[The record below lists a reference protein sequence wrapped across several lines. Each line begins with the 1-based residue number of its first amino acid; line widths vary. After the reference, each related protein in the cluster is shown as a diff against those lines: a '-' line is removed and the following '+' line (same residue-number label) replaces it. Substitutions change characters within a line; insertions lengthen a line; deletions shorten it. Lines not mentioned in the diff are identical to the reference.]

1 MSNWRLK
8 LMQFMQGRY
17 GVDPFGKFLLMT
29 GMILMFASSF
39 VGSRIAY
46 YLSIAMLVYAYFRIV
61 SKNHGKRFKENL
73 KYEAIRAKFR
83 GPKVDIGRGSK
94 KKWQQAQQRQQ
105 TQSNAGQQPGAVDD
119 TQFYNYYRCRNCQ
132 QIVRVPKGQGTIK
145 ITCPKCGNSFT
156 DRT

>member
-1 MSNWRLK
+1 MNNWRLK

-29 GMILMFASSF
+29 GLIMMFASTL

-46 YLSIAMLVYAYFRIV
+46 YLAIAMLIYAYFRIV
-61 SKNHGKRFKENL
+61 SRNHSKRFKENL

-83 GPKVDIGRGSK
+83 MPKVDGGRGSR
-94 KKWQQAQQRQQ
+94 KKWQEAQARQAQSQQ
-105 TQSNAGQQPGAVDD
+105 SGNVDD

-132 QIVRVPKGQGTIK
+132 QIVRVPKGQGTVK